1 MVMEAAMDE
10 KREMKDEILTFKVSG
25 EEADMIRKAAARD
38 GVSVSQHIRTCVLY
52 VSFKQGDPVAVR
64 VFTDGVNKAVK
75 DFISKVTRIQTKGA
89 KAKS

>member
-1 MVMEAAMDE
+1 MEKMMDE

-25 EEADMIRKAAARD
+25 EEAEMIRKAAAKD

-64 VFTDGVNKAVK
+64 VFTGGVNKAVK
-75 DFISKVTRIQTKGA
+75 EFIEKVTRIQTKGA
-89 KAKS
+89 KARS